1 MQDQLKALLDSGL
14 VPSTSLAPTSR
25 YVDTEVRWWTPPGTA
40 DDGDPDEADTAR
52 VPYRSRRLC
61 PAPER
66 HAATHE
72 VAAERGDRRDL
83 LAARELGD
91 AALWWRIADANAV
104 LDPSTMTHPV
114 GRRLRVTQAA
124 DVPGA
129 PDAV

>member
-1 MQDQLKALLDSGL
+1 MQEQLKAMLDAGV

-25 YVDTEVRWWTPPGTA
+25 YVGTELRWWTPPGEA
-40 DDGDPDEADTAR
+40 DDGEDDAADTAR

-72 VAAERGDRRDL
+72 VVTERGDRRDL

-91 AALWWRIADANAV
+91 PALWWRIADANAV
-104 LDPSTMTHPV
+104 LAPWTMTEPV
-114 GRRLRVTQAA
+114 GRRLRITQAA